1 MGGFCCLLA
10 FSVRTLPSGYQ
21 WEGLK
26 HVLYLRL
33 FEDVTAS
40 SDEFASRT
48 TADFYYRTDQE
59 ANSNS
64 ESPDR
69 AAIR

>member
-10 FSVRTLPSGYQ
+10 FSVRTLPLGYSRD
-21 WEGLK
+21 GLK

-40 SDEFASRT
+40 NHEFASRT
-48 TADFYYRTDQE
+48 TADFYYRTDE
-59 ANSNS
+59 EINSNS

-69 AAIR
+69 GAIR